1 MFWGNGHHA
10 YTSYRIFFV
19 FPIVDL
25 LCRLGR
31 VVQGD
36 VNQQKKTKKKRRV
49 EENQIKTRKKKKPQK
64 EHYFV

>member
-36 VNQQKKTKKKRRV
+36 VNQQKK
-49 EENQIKTRKKKKPQK
+49 RKKNA
-64 EHYFV
+64 E